1 MRGLSVSI
9 LRSDLGDSTNRGVTS
24 PARSQ
29 GKVVVV
35 FDEAIKD
42 GNYKLEECKDNPRF
56 LCLKVVRRW
65 TGTPNEYLHLEP
77 MFNLPEGVAGP
88 MMGGNYVH
96 TSDSR
101 FRGIAN
107 HPLPVHDRFEAWEQ
121 YKALTR

>member
-1 MRGLSVSI
+1 
-9 LRSDLGDSTNRGVTS
+9 
-24 PARSQ
+24 
-29 GKVVVV
+29 VVVV
-35 FDEAIKD
+35 FDEAITD
-42 GNYKLEECKDNPRF
+42 GNYKLEECKDNDRF
-56 LCLKVVRRW
+56 ICLKVVRRW

-77 MFNLPEGVAGP
+77 MFDRPEGVAGP
-88 MMGGNYVH
+88 MMGGNYIT